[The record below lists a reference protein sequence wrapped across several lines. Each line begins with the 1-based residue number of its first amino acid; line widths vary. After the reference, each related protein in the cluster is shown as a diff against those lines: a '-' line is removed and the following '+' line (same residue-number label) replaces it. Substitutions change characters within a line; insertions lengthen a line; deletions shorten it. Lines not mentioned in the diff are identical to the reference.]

1 MYDVNIEAAYIIS
14 FISTIL
20 SDYLI
25 IKRASALELMNLL
38 DSCKNRSRFQTQG
51 EKNAV
56 LNATGEKIHFIAN
69 GEAAKKAE
77 SRRLAETSVGPW
89 ENDAKQN
96 GAASSDESDKPTN

>member
-25 IKRASALELMNLL
+25 IKRPSALELMNLL

-51 EKNAV
+51 EKMR
-56 LNATGEKIHFIAN
+56 F
-69 GEAAKKAE
+69 
-77 SRRLAETSVGPW
+77 
-89 ENDAKQN
+89 
-96 GAASSDESDKPTN
+96 